1 MNNTLKFNEWL
12 EAKEK
17 NIQDDLLL
25 EVENIMNKI
34 NKEFDPYVEIHKNIK
49 TNKISYKEGIETL
62 RLKLSELNGQQLGKL
77 NELSKMYS
85 KTNCGWQYYQVAQ
98 IVHYIIMELFN
109 GEDYTGVT
117 LYELNK

>member
-12 EAKEK
+12 EAQNK
-17 NIQDDLLL
+17 NIQSDLLL

-34 NKEFDPYVEIHKNIK
+34 NKEFDPYFEIYKNIK
-49 TNKISYKEGIETL
+49 TNKISYKEGIEVL
-62 RLKLSELNGQQLGKL
+62 RLKLSELNGQQLGEL

-85 KTNCGWQYYQVAQ
+85 RTNCSWQYYQVAQ

-109 GEDYTGVT
+109 GEDYTKSI
-117 LYELNK
+117 LYELKK

>member
-12 EAKEK
+12 EANNK
-17 NIQDDLLL
+17 NMHSDLLL

-34 NKEFDPYVEIHKNIK
+34 NKEFKPYFEIYKNIK
-49 TNKISYKEGIETL
+49 TNKISYKEGIKAL
-62 RLKLSELNGQQLGKL
+62 RLKLSELNGQQLGDL

-85 KTNCGWQYYQVAQ
+85 TTNCSWEDYQVAQ

-109 GEDYTGVT
+109 GEDYTELIV
-117 LYELNK
+117 YELNK

>member
-12 EAKEK
+12 EAQNK
-17 NIQDDLLL
+17 NIQSDLLL

-34 NKEFDPYVEIHKNIK
+34 NKEFKPYFEIYKNIK
-49 TNKISYKEGIETL
+49 TNKISYKEGIEAL
-62 RLKLSELNGQQLGKL
+62 RLKLSELNGQQLGEL

-85 KTNCGWQYYQVAQ
+85 RTNCSWQYYQVAQ

-109 GEDYTGVT
+109 GEDYTKSI
-117 LYELNK
+117 LYELKK

>member
-12 EAKEK
+12 EAQNK
-17 NIQDDLLL
+17 NIQSDLLL

-34 NKEFDPYVEIHKNIK
+34 NKEFDPYFEIYKNIK
-49 TNKISYKEGIETL
+49 TNKISYKEGIEVL
-62 RLKLSELNGQQLGKL
+62 RLKLSELNGQQLGEL

-85 KTNCGWQYYQVAQ
+85 RTNCSWQYYQVAQ

-109 GEDYTGVT
+109 GEDYTEVI